1 MCWVNSRRKV
11 KVVVMLYTITIEID
25 CQNNEDAKSIME
37 CAKDEVIAVL
47 DPDKDEDIISWRVD
61 PK

>member
-1 MCWVNSRRKV
+1 
-11 KVVVMLYTITIEID
+11 MLYTITIEID

-37 CAKDEVIAVL
+37 CAKDEVLAVL